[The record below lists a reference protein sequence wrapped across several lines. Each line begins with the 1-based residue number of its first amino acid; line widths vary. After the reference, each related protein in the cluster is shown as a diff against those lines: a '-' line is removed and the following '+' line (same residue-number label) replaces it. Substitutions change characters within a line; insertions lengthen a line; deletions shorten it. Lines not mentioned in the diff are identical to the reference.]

1 MIKIRICIIKSTYK
15 KVIHILKRD
24 LCIAWFLPNMVSSNT
39 MHLIKFCIEM
49 TPFCKLPLS
58 SGKFSGQVCYQAS
71 TMPDDYSL
79 SKYKSI

>member
-1 MIKIRICIIKSTYK
+1 
-15 KVIHILKRD
+15 
-24 LCIAWFLPNMVSSNT
+24 MVSSNT